1 MLLCSEFN
9 YLNRKLDIMLGKS
22 QSNLENMIRAENVPD
37 RSVQNH
43 KLQIQN
49 AALKKEHSNV
59 QVEGKGSSLL
69 CFQKKK
75 KKKGLGRAE
84 ACREDHSLL

>member
-1 MLLCSEFN
+1 
-9 YLNRKLDIMLGKS
+9 MLGKS

-59 QVEGKGSSLL
+59 QVEGEGSSLL
-69 CFQKKK
+69 CFKKK
-75 KKKGLGRAE
+75 KRLGRAE
-84 ACREDHSLL
+84 ACTEDQSLLFLEKDEGATSTVLK

>member
-9 YLNRKLDIMLGKS
+9 YLTRKLDIMLGKS

-37 RSVQNH
+37 KSIQNH
-43 KLQIQN
+43 KLQIRN

-59 QVEGKGSSLL
+59 QVEGQGSSLL

-75 KKKGLGRAE
+75 KKGWGGRAE
-84 ACREDHSLL
+84 ARSM

>member
-1 MLLCSEFN
+1 
-9 YLNRKLDIMLGKS
+9 MLGKS

-59 QVEGKGSSLL
+59 QVEGEGSSLL
-69 CFQKKK
+69 CFKKK
-75 KKKGLGRAE
+75 KKAGEGRSMYGRPQFIISGKGWRSNLNGFE
-84 ACREDHSLL
+84 IEIKI